1 MKKGFGI
8 KSCVAGLVLSLAL
21 PLVSCTA
28 PKEAEGQKATVTVS
42 SHKMLE
48 GKPTETAVYRY
59 TTDKAGAKIVIVGG
73 THGDEVAGWS
83 TALDLVKEIPDI
95 AGVRGEILLI
105 PRVNILA
112 DNLQKRYAGEVNGVT
127 YTDLNRAYPYPLG
140 RADTATDL
148 NRAYPYPL
156 GRADTATA
164 ETIEIADAVIEVIAS
179 FVGEVL
185 EEKERNLCLVDLHES
200 RSESGDGGRLG
211 STLISVNDFFFME
224 DLMERYNTTY
234 KGEGEKNFSHEEA
247 VQDGSFSK
255 YFSSLYPDSPV
266 FTVETNRGR
275 VNGVDTIPLSTRKRQ
290 QRNVLNAL
298 FDLLWDR

>member
-21 PLVSCTA
+21 PLVACTA

-48 GKPTETAVYRY
+48 GKPTETDVYRY

-83 TALDLVKEIPDI
+83 AALDLVEEIPDI

-127 YTDLNRAYPYPLG
+127 YTDLNRAYP
-140 RADTATDL
+140 
-148 NRAYPYPL
+148 L

-164 ETIEIADAVIEVIAS
+164 ETVEIADAVIEEISS
-179 FVGEVL
+179 FVGEEF

-224 DLMERYNTTY
+224 DLMERYNTAY

-255 YFSSLYPDSPV
+255 YFSALYPDSPV